1 MGNER
6 QSEYKFEK
14 LIELAWTKIRNHKS
28 LPKKIEDSQS
38 LQVEKIVSLFYGFYI
53 QIHSLKKLQFGKIFH
68 YTRY

>member
-38 LQVEKIVSLFYGFYI
+38 LQVGKIVSLFYGFL
-53 QIHSLKKLQFGKIFH
+53 HSNL
-68 YTRY
+68 